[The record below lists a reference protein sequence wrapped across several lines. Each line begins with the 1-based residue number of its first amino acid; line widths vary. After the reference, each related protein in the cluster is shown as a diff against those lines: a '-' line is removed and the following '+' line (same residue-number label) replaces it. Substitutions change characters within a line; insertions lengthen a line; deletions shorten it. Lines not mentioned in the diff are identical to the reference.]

1 MWHFAVGLYLVK
13 LSGGQLR
20 LAAIHGFCSGGFSL
34 LLGGLIGAWVD
45 KNQRMKGQSVDTC
58 NFLITGRCRLVDFL
72 FLVMV
77 TSLSIQNISVALS
90 ATAVFITLHFSP
102 DWVEQHGACE
112 EFSHS
117 SKSTLAS

>member
-1 MWHFAVGLYLVK
+1 MALRRGFVLGEVVRRPVEAGGHSRVLQWRLFSAVGRFDWRV
-13 LSGGQLR
+13 GRQEPAHER
-20 LAAIHGFCSGGFSL
+20 LIF
-34 LLGGLIGAWVD
+34 
-45 KNQRMKGQSVDTC
+45 DTC
-58 NFLITGRCRLVDFL
+58 SFLITGRCRLVDFL
-72 FLVMV
+72 LLVMV

-117 SKSTLAS
+117 SQSTPAL